1 MLTLRTV
8 FLRLTKGDSERDGA
22 YALLKK
28 QFQSLRFYRRCN
40 SQKIPLL
47 FKEG

>member
-28 QFQSLRFYRRCN
+28 QLFYRRCN

>member
-22 YALLKK
+22 YALLKNNCFIEGVTVK
-28 QFQSLRFYRRCN
+28 KYHYYLRRASRF
-40 SQKIPLL
+40 
-47 FKEG
+47 